1 MLTIETAMDD
11 SDRLV
16 NSLVMVTERGGTDT
30 NNLLMN
36 KEAAKERTEP
46 KKKPQAG
53 IQYFLA
59 KMTTSCSC

>member
-16 NSLVMVTERGGTDT
+16 NSLVMVTERGGADNT
-30 NNLLMN
+30 NLLIN

-46 KKKPQAG
+46 KKKPQAC
-53 IQYFLA
+53 IKNTVFLG
-59 KMTTSCSC
+59 